1 MGKRIPLAEQTAKNV
16 TFSRSGN
23 GQLAKKVK
31 GRVYYFGKVE
41 SEARKLWALHKD
53 SLVSGRGWKD
63 TTLSTGTLR
72 EAVNSFLAYKL
83 IQVEQHEITQ
93 ITFNNLVR
101 NWKHHIATIGVN
113 VDVSSLNAKDFSKL
127 RDSWSEWKLVTIRS
141 RTREVIEFVKFCIDE
156 KYIIGKTVGE
166 IIGREFSVP
175 TATAITRENDELP
188 ERDILFSASEIKSL
202 LGVCNPQYK
211 LAVLLG
217 INCGFKFSDSESLKL
232 RDVHI
237 DEGSGYIK
245 NRRPKNQQ
253 PRIAPLWCETVE
265 AYEAYLGVRPAP
277 VSEKA
282 AAFVLITHS
291 GESVYRPH
299 GSNSA
304 ARYYK
309 RKMEALGI
317 FKTGRGISHLRH
329 TFRTVAD
336 ECLDLKAAHTIM
348 GHSGG
353 IDAVYANPKD
363 IKFSRLVA
371 VTDTVHDWLFGN
383 EKNL

>member
-1 MGKRIPLAEQTAKNV
+1 MGKRIPPAEQTAKNV

-23 GQLAKKVK
+23 GQLAKKIK
-31 GRVYYFGKVE
+31 GRVYYFGKDE
-41 SEARKLWALHKD
+41 AAARKLWMVHKE
-53 SLVSGRGWKD
+53 SLIAGRGWKN

-72 EAVNSFLAYKL
+72 EAVNAFLAYKQS
-83 IQVEQHEITQ
+83 QVEQREITQ

-101 NWKHHIATIGVN
+101 NWKHHIKTIGASVE
-113 VDVSSLNAKDFSKL
+113 VSSLNAKDFSKL
-127 RDSWSEWKLVTIRS
+127 RNSWSDWKLVTIRS

-156 KYIIGKTVGE
+156 KYIVGKPVNE
-166 IIGREFSVP
+166 IVGREFAVP
-175 TATAITRENDELP
+175 TSTAIMRENDELP

-232 RDVHI
+232 KDVHI
-237 DEGSGYIK
+237 SEDGSYIK

-253 PRIAPLWCETVE
+253 PRIAPLWKETVE
-265 AYEAYLGVRPAP
+265 AYGAYLAVRPQP
-277 VSEKA
+277 VSDKA

-317 FKTGRGISHLRH
+317 FKPGRGVSHLRH
-329 TFRTVAD
+329 THRTISD
-336 ECLDLKAAHTIM
+336 ECLDLKAAKTIM

-363 IKFSRLVA
+363 IKFERLVSI
-371 VTDTVHDWLFGN
+371 TDMVHDWLYD
-383 EKNL
+383 EKKNS